1 MIISSVDKM
10 FKGWFIGN
18 FEPSLLKTDQFEIAC
33 KYYQKGDYEDSHV
46 HKIGTEYTVI
56 AQGTVEMNGIQY
68 KKGDIII
75 IEPNEYTDFKVLEDN
90 TITIVVKVPCVKGDK
105 YIKE

>member
-56 AQGTVEMNGIQY
+56 ASGSVLMNNVKY
-68 KKGDIII
+68 VKGDIII